1 MSSKAGEEKE
11 LAHQRIQTKLLRR
24 KEKLQNIISKKR
36 LSQTYQKEEPSQIK
50 ETLQEEIEVIHEE
63 EEKMKNQNLS
73 GYRKHIKRRSKKR
86 CWNCR
91 SKYHTKKHC
100 PYIQCYYCKKYG
112 HMKQQ
117 CHLRRIDKVLSL
129 IEKQEDQKIKKKKRK
144 QKRKKIKM
152 EKVDIYKYR
161 LKESKFIKKEEKYL
175 LNYQGESIGIF
186 TEHYIPPDL
195 EQMKARHI
203 NWKKVDIIVH
213 NEQPIE
219 KITLLDDF
227 LNSCSCG
234 KIELRK
240 SEFISHVNT
249 NHQGHIMKDSQL
261 NQPIWVYGVIFE
273 SDEIEELFCRSKET
287 LT

>member
-11 LAHQRIQTKLLRR
+11 LAHQRIQAKLLRR

-63 EEKMKNQNLS
+63 EEKMRIQNLS
-73 GYRKHIKRRSKKR
+73 GYRNHTKRRSKKR
-86 CWNCR
+86 CWNCK

-152 EKVDIYKYR
+152 EQVDIYKYR
-161 LKESKFIKKEEKYL
+161 LKESNFIKKEEKYL

-195 EQMKARHI
+195 
-203 NWKKVDIIVH
+203 VDCDL
-213 NEQPIE
+213 
-219 KITLLDDF
+219 K
-227 LNSCSCG
+227 
-234 KIELRK
+234 
-240 SEFISHVNT
+240 FIS
-249 NHQGHIMKDSQL
+249 S
-261 NQPIWVYGVIFE
+261 
-273 SDEIEELFCRSKET
+273 
-287 LT
+287 